1 MYIGSLIKSSNIIV
15 VYCFCESLGFISID
29 CGVNSSY
36 TAATTGI
43 KYVPDSNM
51 VETGMVNV
59 VATDY
64 RLDSL
69 LKQLWTL
76 RSFPEGIRN
85 CYKIPVKIGTKYLI
99 RASFLY
105 ANYDGKSSVPQFDLY
120 FGPNFWV
127 TVNLAKEQ
135 TIDNEEIIHITT
147 SNEVQICLVNTGNG
161 VPFISSIELRPLPNT
176 TYVPVSG
183 SFTTFLRLD
192 IGAPNDTF
200 IRSVLHYLHTHS
212 FLANLNCKNNTPQF
226 CTFLAF

>member
-1 MYIGSLIKSSNIIV
+1 
-15 VYCFCESLGFISID
+15 
-29 CGVNSSY
+29 
-36 TAATTGI
+36 
-43 KYVPDSNM
+43 
-51 VETGMVNV
+51 MVNT

-105 ANYDGKSSVPQFDLY
+105 ANYDGKNSVPQFDLY
-120 FGPNFWV
+120 FGPNIWI
-127 TVNLAKEQ
+127 TVNLPKEQ
-135 TIDNEEIIHITT
+135 TIDHEEIIHTTT
-147 SNEVQICLVNTGNG
+147 SNEVQICLVNIGNG

-176 TYVPVSG
+176 TYVAASG

-192 IGAPNDTF
+192 VGVPNDTY

-212 FLANLNCKNNTPQF
+212 FLYFLGFLKYLLCFNVAIF
-226 CTFLAF
+226 CSVKIPFLKFLMEIET